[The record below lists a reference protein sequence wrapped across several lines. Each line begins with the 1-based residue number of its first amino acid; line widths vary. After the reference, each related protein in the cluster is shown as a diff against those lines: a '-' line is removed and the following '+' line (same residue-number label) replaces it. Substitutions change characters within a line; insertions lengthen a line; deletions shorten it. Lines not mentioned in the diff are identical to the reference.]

1 MKVASAQELFKI
13 IKTYFDPKIKLHQ
26 IETGEWWLEEMGGVT
41 SSYLGKE
48 TDKEDIYENEY
59 GRQRDL
65 KQKLKDILE
74 YYIEQSA
81 DEKAGI
87 YYVYLNIENP
97 LIVEANKKSY
107 WQIEF
112 EGKKVNTES
121 IAVIAKQ
128 RGYDGV
134 IVKDV
139 YETDYENI
147 LTDDY
152 IVFNSNQIKSIF
164 NENPT
169 KAPSINENA
178 RKYR

>member
-1 MKVASAQELFKI
+1 
-13 IKTYFDPKIKLHQ
+13 
-26 IETGEWWLEEMGGVT
+26 MGGVT